1 MLKRWKNFIV
11 ETHVKYL
18 AGILNNPG
26 KMYNMIINYWVDY
39 IRTNFFFKIVYKK
52 EKTFGLDRLS
62 RKKQYSKN
70 LFSDRFEDSSDNEK
84 KNILILLGKNQEE
97 IPLELEKFYEN
108 IDLRKGF
115 SIKDLSK
122 IQSINWI

>member
-1 MLKRWKNFIV
+1 MWKNFIV
-11 ETHVKYL
+11 ETYVKYL
-18 AGILNNPG
+18 AGMLNNLG

-39 IRTNFFFKIVYKK
+39 IRTKFFFKIVYKK
-52 EKTFGLDRLS
+52 GKTFGLDRLS

-97 IPLELEKFYEN
+97 ISLELEKFYEN

>member
-1 MLKRWKNFIV
+1 MWKNFIV
-11 ETHVKYL
+11 ETYVKYL
-18 AGILNNPG
+18 AGMLNNLG

-52 EKTFGLDRLS
+52 GKTFGLDRLS

-70 LFSDRFEDSSDNEK
+70 LFLDRFEDSSDNEK